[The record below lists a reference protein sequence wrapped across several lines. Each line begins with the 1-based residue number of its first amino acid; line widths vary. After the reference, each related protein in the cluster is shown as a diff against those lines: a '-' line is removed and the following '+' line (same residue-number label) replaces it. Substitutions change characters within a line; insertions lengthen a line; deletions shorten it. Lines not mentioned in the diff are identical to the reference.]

1 MTIDNSMNIHRIKSV
16 KTETEDFV
24 TASGHE
30 FTLSRY
36 RFTDTEGNM
45 FTVNAF
51 LAKEEEK

>member
-51 LAKEEEK
+51 LAKGEEE